1 VADEIR
7 HARFTFEVGWITAVA
22 SLVGLAGFLYP
33 FLLPAIT
40 HAADRGA
47 HAADAPY
54 LFALI
59 TVLCVIAIA
68 AELDGGVGGV
78 RRSASKSVALLGVLV
93 ATDATLRLVPSFLG
107 GSPIFLLVILVGA
120 VFGPAFGFQM
130 GALTLLVSAFITGG
144 VGPWLPYEMLG
155 VGWVGL
161 TAGWLPRLATVR
173 RRLLLLAAFGALW
186 GFLYG
191 AILNLWSWPFAAP
204 GLDADVGLY
213 WSPTISF
220 RETLA
225 HYGRFYLVTS
235 LWYDLFRAIGNA
247 VLVLTLGGPT
257 LRVLERFRAR
267 FSWEPWT
274 ELDGVVP
281 TRVRGSSNG
290 EKDFSVGGV
299 MMTRCA
305 DNFRAP

>member
-1 VADEIR
+1 LRDEFRPGRIGSG
-7 HARFTFEVGWITAVA
+7 VGWVTAVA
-22 SLVGLAGFLYP
+22 SLVGLSGFLYP
-33 FLLPAIT
+33 FVLPAI
-40 HAADRGA
+40 ARGDNRGA

-54 LFALI
+54 LFALVTI
-59 TVLCVIAIA
+59 LCVLAIA
-68 AELDGGVGGV
+68 VELDGPGAGGV

-93 ATDATLRLVPSFLG
+93 ATDATLRLIPSFLG

-161 TAGWLPRLATVR
+161 TAGWLPRPASIR
-173 RRLLLLAAFGALW
+173 HRLILLAAFGAVW

-204 GLDADVGLY
+204 GLEGDVGLY
-213 WSPTISF
+213 WSPDLSF
-220 RETLA
+220 AETVA
-225 HYGRFYLVTS
+225 HYGTFYLATS
-235 LWYDLFRAIGNA
+235 LWYDLFRATGNA
-247 VLVLTLGGPT
+247 VLVLTLGGPA

-267 FSWEPWT
+267 FAWEPWV
-274 ELDGVVP
+274 EEP
-281 TRVRGSSNG
+281 ARQP
-290 EKDFSVGGV
+290 
-299 MMTRCA
+299 A
-305 DNFRAP
+305 A